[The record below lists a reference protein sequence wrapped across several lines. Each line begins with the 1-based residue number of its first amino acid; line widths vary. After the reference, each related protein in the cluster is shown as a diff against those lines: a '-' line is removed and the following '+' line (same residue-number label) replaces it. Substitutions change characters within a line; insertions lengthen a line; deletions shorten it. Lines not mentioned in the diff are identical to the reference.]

1 MRFGEN
7 NKDFAKMQFVILKDD
22 EYYNKLK
29 HSGMVV
35 AKCLKH
41 FKGLIDDKRP
51 NLNLLDIE
59 ADCGK
64 IIAEHNCL
72 PTFKGYKGFPG
83 VVCLSVNKE
92 LVHGI
97 PKDYVIKEGDVVS
110 LDLGAHTECGVIADA
125 AVTAIYG
132 EPKDPRHPRM
142 LKYCKEALERGIEAI
157 KVGKQLG
164 CIGHAI
170 NHHVKSSDYKLIV
183 DYGGHGINRYTAHAQ
198 PFVLNKAR
206 RDEGIRIQPGL
217 SIAIE
222 PMLVIGSNKT
232 KKLSDKWTVV
242 TKDIG
247 IHFEHSVFVKE
258 DGAHIMTDW
267 ESL

>member
-1 MRFGEN
+1 MKFSAYNR
-7 NKDFAKMQFVILKDD
+7 DFTKMQFVELKDD
-22 EYYNKLK
+22 EYYEKLK

-41 FKGLIDDKRP
+41 FKNLIEAKP
-51 NLNLLDIE
+51 PFLNLLDIE
-59 ADCGK
+59 ADCVK
-64 IIAEHNCL
+64 IIAEHDCI
-72 PTFKGYKGFPG
+72 PTFKGYKSFPG
-83 VVCLSVNKE
+83 AVCLSVNKA

-97 PKDYVIKEGDVVS
+97 PRNYIIENGDVVT

-132 EPKDPRHPRM
+132 EPNDERHPRM
-142 LKYCKEALERGIEAI
+142 LKYCKEALDRGIKAI
-157 KVGKQLG
+157 EVDKQLG

-170 NHHVKSSDYKLIV
+170 NNHVKSSGFKLV
-183 DYGGHGINRYTAHAQ
+183 VEYGGHGINRYTPHAQ
-198 PFVLNKAR
+198 PFVLNKAQR
-206 RDEGIRIQPGL
+206 NEGIRIQPGL

-222 PMLVIGSNKT
+222 PMLAIGSNKT

-242 TKDIG
+242 TRDIG
-247 IHFEHSVFVKE
+247 CHYEHSIFVKE
-258 DGAHIMTDW
+258 DGAHVMTDW